1 MTLFAAYY
9 LEIQVYA
16 MSPLKRSYTIIGTGA
31 VGGFYGGCLQRAGF
45 EVHFLVHSDYEHVR
59 QRGLVIESKEG
70 DFTLPNVQAHRDVRE
85 IPTTDVIIIAL
96 KATQNHLLAHLL
108 PPLMKDNRVILVLQ
122 NGLGVETEI
131 ARIVR
136 NQTIIGGICFLCSN
150 KIGPGHIRHID
161 YKAITL
167 AKYADGYQV
176 CGITEEM
183 VHLAQDFKEANIP
196 IILFEDLWIARW
208 KKLVWNIPYNG
219 LSVVLNATTQELMA
233 NINSRDLVEQLM
245 KEVILGA
252 QTSNRRIPKAFI
264 QEMLDHTDKMEPYR
278 TSMKIDFDQHRPM
291 EVEAIL
297 GNPLRSARDKGIELP
312 QVSMLYQQLK
322 FLDTRNTQA
331 RGQ

>member
-1 MTLFAAYY
+1 
-9 LEIQVYA
+9 

-31 VGGFYGGCLQRAGF
+31 VGGFYGACLQRAGF

-59 QRGLVIESKEG
+59 QHGLVIESKEG
-70 DFTLPNVQAHRDVRE
+70 NFTLPIVHAYQDVRE

-96 KATQNHLLAHLL
+96 KATQNNLLANLL
-108 PPLMKDNRVILVLQ
+108 PPLVKDNSVILVLQ
-122 NGLGVETEI
+122 NGLGVEEEI
-131 ARIVR
+131 AQIVR
-136 NQTIIGGICFLCSN
+136 NEPIIGGLCFLCSN

-167 AKYADGYQV
+167 AKYAAGYQV

-183 VHLAQDFKEANIP
+183 AHLAQDFKEADIP
-196 IILFEDLWIARW
+196 ITLFEDLWIARW

-245 KEVILGA
+245 KEVLLGA
-252 QTSNRRIPKAFI
+252 QTSNRSIPETFI
-264 QEMLDHTDKMEPYR
+264 QEMLDHTEKMEPYR
-278 TSMKIDFDQHRPM
+278 TSMKIDYDEHRPM

-297 GNPLRSARDKGIELP
+297 GNPLRSARDKGIELS

-322 FLDTRNTQA
+322 FLNARNILD
-331 RGQ
+331 RGK